1 MPFNIEEFNAN
12 ISQSGIASTS
22 HFEAWII
29 GGPGVSPS
37 ILNKYGLDGGMRFR
51 IESINLPGRNLQT
64 LDQNYHGPVRRI
76 PYRFTQQPVTM
87 SVILS
92 KDMREREVF
101 MRWQDFFTGHYRDN
115 PNRSVIPGMFD
126 TKYYKDGIGTIAILQ
141 FSQPIGTD
149 MTTLARIGSQVVTK
163 FVNPNTIAGRN
174 VSAGAQ
180 IAANIL
186 RIFDQPTFEI
196 QNTITLEEAYPV
208 SVNDIQMSWGDEGY
222 GKMQIEMNYR
232 YAIEHNQNFGNSD
245 LFTMEKNNRMRK

>member
-1 MPFNIEEFNAN
+1 MPFNVEDFNAT
-12 ISQSGIASTS
+12 IGRSGIASTS
-22 HFEAWII
+22 HFEAWILN
-29 GGPGVSPS
+29 GPGVAPG
-37 ILNKYGLDGGMRFR
+37 ILNKYGLEGGMRFR
-51 IESINLPGRNLQT
+51 IESLNMPGRNLQT

-76 PYRFTQQPVTM
+76 PFRFSQQPITL

-101 MRWQDFFTGHYRDN
+101 MKWQDFFVGHYRDN
-115 PNRSVIPGMFD
+115 PNRSPMRGMFD
-126 TKYYKDGIGTIAILQ
+126 TKYYGDGIGTIAILQ

-149 MTTLARIGSQVVTK
+149 ATTLARIGSQAVTK
-163 FVNPNTIAGRN
+163 FVNPNTTAGRN
-174 VSAGAQ
+174 ISAGAQ

-222 GKMQIEMNYR
+222 GKMQIEINYR
-232 YAIEHNQNFGNSD
+232 YATEHNRNFGD
-245 LFTMEKNNRMRK
+245 TRFLDMERDNRQP